1 MPHAKLLTLTPSN
14 TTPPFHSF
22 SLLPL
27 TLDCSANL
35 YTEHASWWRAHEAM
49 RGSRRGAHV
58 GQLTKPGNGHSKAE
72 KGVASRETQR
82 VGREQAVEARERQ
95 KRRQTLAAA
104 DYDVVAV
111 ENDAQGSSALN
122 ASGNIRFINA
132 KANVKYTSKKF
143 RQCNYLETVEKG
155 FY

>member
-1 MPHAKLLTLTPSN
+1 M
-14 TTPPFHSF
+14 
-22 SLLPL
+22 
-27 TLDCSANL
+27 
-35 YTEHASWWRAHEAM
+35 
-49 RGSRRGAHV
+49 

-132 KANVKYTSKKF
+132 KANVKYT
-143 RQCNYLETVEKG
+143 
-155 FY
+155 